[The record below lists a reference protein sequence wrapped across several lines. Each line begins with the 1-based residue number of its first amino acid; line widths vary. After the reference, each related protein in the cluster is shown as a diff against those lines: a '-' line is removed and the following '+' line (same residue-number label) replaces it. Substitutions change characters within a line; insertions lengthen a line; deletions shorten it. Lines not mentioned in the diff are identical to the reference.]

1 MKQQE
6 QTDDRVFIQDCTVL
20 YYYNPVR
27 CHMKQID
34 ITKMKGRKRQKKKKR
49 KKRENKINGEK
60 DEVTFPVNENT
71 CSATRSPVTTSLPF
85 PFY

>member
-34 ITKMKGRKRQKKKKR
+34 ITKMKGRKRQKKKKE
-49 KKRENKINGEK
+49 KKEKIK
-60 DEVTFPVNENT
+60 
-71 CSATRSPVTTSLPF
+71 
-85 PFY
+85 